1 MIIPQNGHILSDL
14 KSRSSR
20 LKFVNR
26 LINHSAMKASLP
38 RKRFRN
44 RRTLSAIDLPN
55 SLQGAEIVAA
65 AGLQQHSQH
74 GFTRNSPQVLRKFH
88 PRKNHKKAVAKI

>member
-1 MIIPQNGHILSDL
+1 
-14 KSRSSR
+14 
-20 LKFVNR
+20 
-26 LINHSAMKASLP
+26 MKASLP

-74 GFTRNSPQVLRKFH
+74 GFTRNLPQVFKEVPPTEKSREGCGESLSSDFH
-88 PRKNHKKAVAKI
+88 GR